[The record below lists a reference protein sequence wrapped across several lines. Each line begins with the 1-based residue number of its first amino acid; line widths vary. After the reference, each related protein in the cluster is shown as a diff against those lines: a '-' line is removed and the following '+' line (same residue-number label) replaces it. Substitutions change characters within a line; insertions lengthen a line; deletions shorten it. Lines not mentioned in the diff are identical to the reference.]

1 MVIVLTLPGVKGQG
15 FDSPTVLT
23 LICIERNA
31 TMIAQL
37 VRASDM
43 ILEDQGLEPP
53 DRFVLLVSQCVLVA
67 QLVRA
72 FALRG

>member
-1 MVIVLTLPGVKGQG
+1 MKGQG
-15 FDSPTVLT
+15 FDSPMVLNTVMYR
-23 LICIERNA
+23 ENA
-31 TMIAQL
+31 TVIAQL

-43 ILEDQGLEPP
+43 NSEGQGLEPP
-53 DRFVLLVSQCVLVA
+53 DRFVLLVSQCVLLA